1 VATYVFKPSFGSVA
15 IRTLLAAV
23 AAVVVNNIYSVAYTA
38 LTGFALPEVI
48 NPVSVSLFSAAP
60 VIIGGLVY
68 YIASRFSVPVAQW
81 GLIIGTIIVFVMF
94 AFPSFADTIQTPGS
108 PAMPAPE
115 GFAGLSFGL
124 HFAGPIFLLWLVP
137 RSRS

>member
-1 VATYVFKPSFGSVA
+1 MSASVFKPSIGSVSV
-15 IRTLLAAV
+15 RTLIAAA
-23 AAVVVNNIYSVAYTA
+23 AAVVVNNAYSLLYTA

-48 NPVSVSLFSAAP
+48 NPLSITMFSAVP
-60 VIIGGLVY
+60 VILGGLVY
-68 YIASRFSVPVAQW
+68 FIASRFSVAVAKW
-81 GLIIGTIIVFVMF
+81 GLIAGTIIIFVLLS
-94 AFPSFADTIQTPGS
+94 FPSFADTIQTPGNS
-108 PAMPAPE
+108 PMPAPE

>member
-1 VATYVFKPSFGSVA
+1 MASLELKPALGSVA
-15 IRTLLAAV
+15 LRTLVAAV
-23 AAVVVNNIYSVAYTA
+23 AAVVVNNIYSLVYSAI
-38 LTGFALPEVI
+38 TGFALPEVI
-48 NPVSVSLFSAAP
+48 NPVSVTMFSAVP
-60 VIIGGLVY
+60 VILGGLVY
-68 YIASRFSVPVAQW
+68 FIASRFSVPVAKW
-81 GLIIGTIIVFVMF
+81 GLAAGTIVLFVMF

-137 RSRS
+137 QSRP

>member
-1 VATYVFKPSFGSVA
+1 MASLELKPALGSVA
-15 IRTLLAAV
+15 LRTLVAAV
-23 AAVVVNNIYSVAYTA
+23 AAVVVNNIYSVVYSAI
-38 LTGFALPEVI
+38 TGFALPGVI
-48 NPVSVSLFSAAP
+48 NPVSVTMFSAVP
-60 VIIGGLVY
+60 VILGGLVY
-68 YIASRFSVPVAQW
+68 FIASRFSVPVAKW
-81 GLIIGTIIVFVMF
+81 GLAAGTIVLFVMF

-137 RSRS
+137 QSRP